1 VAFVPIQGQEATMK
15 YVIQWENRDISSSAD
30 DSRKLLEAFSKWS
43 PAASNILQ
51 FLAFVDGS
59 GGLSIVDTDDPVN
72 IMKDV
77 TKFAP
82 WLAFTVTPVMDIMD
96 AIPIYNE
103 AIEFVEGA
111 GL

>member
-1 VAFVPIQGQEATMK
+1 MK
-15 YVIQWENRDISSSAD
+15 YIIQWENRDVSTTAEESK
-30 DSRKLLEAFSKWS
+30 KLLDAFSKWT

-59 GGLSIVDTDDPVN
+59 GGLSIVDTDDPSN
-72 IMKDV
+72 ILKDV

-82 WLAFTVTPVMDIMD
+82 WLAFTVTPVLDIMD
-96 AIPIYNE
+96 AVPIYNE
-103 AIEFVEGA
+103 AIEFVQGA